1 VSDRLLRVCE
11 AAERLG
17 VDESTVR
24 RYIRDG
30 HLEASTLPGGAY
42 RIRGSAIDALMD
54 ARRVVP
60 APAAPRA
67 RRRGAE
73 LTVVPTAREGSGS
86 LTARVKARRS
96 A

>member
-1 VSDRLLRVCE
+1 MSDALLTVKK
-11 AAERLG
+11 AAAALE

-24 RYIRDG
+24 RYIREG

-42 RIRGSAIDALMD
+42 RIRASAIDALMD

-60 APAAPRA
+60 VPAAPRV

-73 LTVVPTAREGSGS
+73 LSVVPTAREASGS
-86 LTARVKARRS
+86 FTARVKARRS

>member
-24 RYIRDG
+24 RYIR
-30 HLEASTLPGGAY
+30 
-42 RIRGSAIDALMD
+42 DALMD

-86 LTARVKARRS
+86 FTARVKARRS